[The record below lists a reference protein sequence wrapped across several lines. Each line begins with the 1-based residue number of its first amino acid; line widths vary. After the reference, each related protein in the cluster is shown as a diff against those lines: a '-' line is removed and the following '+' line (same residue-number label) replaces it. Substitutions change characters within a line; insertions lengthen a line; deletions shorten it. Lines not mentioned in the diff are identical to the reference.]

1 MLTTPCAYTGAYRE
15 GYDMLTWSRYS
26 ALVFAIGLAIGEAAI
41 NWGHWQWWPLWVVD
55 YGIVV
60 WLLAAFLASR
70 NPARAHTLTTAWA
83 FAFGV
88 FYIALFAT
96 LERVRQGDVKFSEH
110 SVVIMLMAL
119 MMLLAALGV
128 ATAAFANRFPR
139 NAGTS

>member
-1 MLTTPCAYTGAYRE
+1 MLA
-15 GYDMLTWSRYS
+15 WSRYS

-60 WLLAAFLASR
+60 WLLVAFLASR
-70 NPARAHTLTTAWA
+70 NPARAHTLTSAWA

-96 LERVRQGDVKFSEH
+96 LEQIRQGRIDSDGKTVLI
-110 SVVIMLMAL
+110 VLMAI
-119 MMLLAALGV
+119 MMVLAALGV
-128 ATAAFANRFPR
+128 ATAAYANKFPKK
-139 NAGTS
+139 NEQAHL

>member
-1 MLTTPCAYTGAYRE
+1 MNLRE
-15 GYDMLTWSRYS
+15 AREEIDMALAWSRYT

-60 WLLAAFLASR
+60 WLLFAFWATR
-70 NPARAHTLTTAWA
+70 EGKRAHALSTAWA

-96 LERVRQGDVKFSEH
+96 LDRIRETEAQFGEKPVVIVLMGIMMILAAMGVASAAYAQRVAQRQGE
-110 SVVIMLMAL
+110 
-119 MMLLAALGV
+119 
-128 ATAAFANRFPR
+128 
-139 NAGTS
+139 

>member
-1 MLTTPCAYTGAYRE
+1 MLA
-15 GYDMLTWSRYS
+15 WSRYS
-26 ALVFAIGLAIGEAAI
+26 ALVFAIGLAIGEAVI

-70 NPARAHTLTTAWA
+70 NPARAHALTSAWA

-96 LERVRQGDVKFSEH
+96 LEQIRQGRLESAGRT
-110 SVVIMLMAL
+110 VVIVLMAIM
-119 MMLLAALGV
+119 MMLAAVGV
-128 ATAAFANRFPR
+128 ATAAYANRFPKK
-139 NAGTS
+139 NEQQLS

>member
-1 MLTTPCAYTGAYRE
+1 MLA
-15 GYDMLTWSRYS
+15 WSRYS

-55 YGIVV
+55 YGIVL

-70 NPARAHTLTTAWA
+70 NPARAHTLTSAWA

-96 LERVRQGDVKFSEH
+96 LEQIRQGRIDSDGKTVLI
-110 SVVIMLMAL
+110 VLMAI
-119 MMLLAALGV
+119 MMVLAALGV
-128 ATAAFANRFPR
+128 VTAAYANRFPKKSEQ
-139 NAGTS
+139 AQS